1 MVLVVKKTPGNAA
14 YKIDASWTPGS
25 ERSPRRGHGSPLE
38 YYCLEN
44 PMDRGAWKA
53 IVCRV
58 AKIQT
63 QLKQLRVNVCMPFSV
78 LFNPISII
86 IPCFVSIQCNINM
99 LF

>member
-1 MVLVVKKTPGNAA
+1 
-14 YKIDASWTPGS
+14 
-25 ERSPRRGHGSPLE
+25 
-38 YYCLEN
+38 
-44 PMDRGAWKA
+44 MDRGAWKA

-63 QLKQLRVNVCMPFSV
+63 QLKQLRVNICMPFSV